1 MNAVLF
7 LAVFNGNTAFVRVRA
22 GIAITLDQIGTD
34 RIDDQLHR
42 LHGHQRVARD
52 HICVVAGVLLK
63 TNKNSKLRPH
73 ANDYI
78 AGPASGQSHGVC

>member
-7 LAVFNGNTAFVRVRA
+7 LAVFNGNAAFVRVRA
-22 GIAITLDQIGTD
+22 GLAITLDQIGTD

-52 HICVVAGVLLK
+52 HICVVAGVILK
-63 TNKNSKLRPH
+63 TNKNLKLLPH

-78 AGPASGQSHGVC
+78 AGPANGQSQGVC